1 VSDKTSIAE
10 FWQSF
15 EANVSTPV
23 LQDAQR
29 TSMTAMRA
37 HFYAGVMAA
46 LELLTTVDP
55 AQLQAEANAFMS
67 EIAEATDAAAEEGR
81 GTIQ

>member
-1 VSDKTSIAE
+1 
-10 FWQSF
+10 
-15 EANVSTPV
+15 
-23 LQDAQR
+23 
-29 TSMTAMRA
+29 MRA

-67 EIAEATDAAAEEGR
+67 EIAEATDAAEEGR